1 MNKVIL
7 LGRLTKD
14 PDIRYS
20 QANNFKVANFTL
32 AINRKYVKEGEE
44 RQADFINIVAF
55 SKLAEFTEKYLKQGL
70 QICLCGR
77 LQTRTY
83 DDNNGQRHYL
93 SEIIAEEIYF
103 ADSFKKQEADESVLF
118 SSTPVNTNSVQ
129 NKKSTEENTMLPEEF
144 YASDD
149 LPF

>member
-32 AINRKYVKEGEE
+32 AVNRKFVKEGEE

-55 SKLAEFTEKYLKQGL
+55 SKLAEFVEKYLKQGL
-70 QICLCGR
+70 QISLCGR

-83 DDNNGQRHYL
+83 DDNNGQRRYITEVI
-93 SEIIAEEIYF
+93 SEEIYF
-103 ADSFKKQEADESVLF
+103 ADSLKKQQADESVLF
-118 SSTPVNTNSVQ
+118 SSTPANSTNKQ
-129 NKKSTEENTMLPEEF
+129 NANSNEESTMLPDEF

>member
-14 PDIRYS
+14 PEIRYS

-32 AINRKYVKEGEE
+32 AVNRKYVKEGEE
-44 RQADFINIVAF
+44 RQADFLNIVTF
-55 SKLAEFTEKYLKQGL
+55 SKLAEFVEKYLKQGL

-93 SEIIAEEIYF
+93 SEIIAEEIDF
-103 ADSFKKQEADESVLF
+103 ADRPKKADESVLWLN
-118 SSTPVNTNSVQ
+118 NTTTNQ
-129 NKKSTEENTMLPEEF
+129 ENTERVITDGD
-144 YASDD
+144 YATDPDD

>member
-20 QANNFKVANFTL
+20 QVNNFKVANFTL
-32 AINRKYVKEGEE
+32 AVNRKYVKQGEE
-44 RQADFINIVAF
+44 RQADFVTIVAY
-55 SKLAEFTEKYLKQGL
+55 SKLAEFVEKYLKQGL

-83 DDNNGQRHYL
+83 DDNNGQRHYIT
-93 SEIIAEEIYF
+93 EVIAEEIDF
-103 ADSFKKQEADESVLF
+103 ADRPKRADESVLF
-118 SSTPVNTNSVQ
+118 SSTPVNTNSEQ
-129 NKKSTEENTMLPEEF
+129 NVKSTEENTMLPNEF